1 MADTLLSRV
10 VLAASLVAALG
21 AETGRA
27 QPPPAPVQFGSEI
40 TVVTLP
46 VFVTDG
52 EGRAVGGLQE
62 TDFETSDDGKPVRLV
77 GFREVDA
84 SDPRALEIA
93 RDSPAARR
101 QFLLLFDLTFSSVN
115 GLVRSRRA
123 AVDFVEKGLGPS
135 DLAAVATFSANRGV
149 LLLVGFTSDRTQLR
163 QAIQTL
169 GVLRAE
175 RQADPL
181 GLVYDLTDVGAA
193 LSDTLPEEG
202 SGAFS
207 DALRAVQIRYER
219 SQEVAYRQRVL
230 AFIDG
235 LETLAKALDAVQG
248 RKQVVL
254 LSSGFDDAALVGSQG
269 VQSAQET
276 DAVSRGRLWEV
287 ATENRF
293 GDAEVRQSLAQMLQR
308 FSSSDSVIH
317 SVDLSGLSARGEARS
332 GSAEPARRTGRESLA
347 EIANISGGR
356 WFKDTND
363 LGLAFGEVLE
373 LSRRYYLLAFEPNDL
388 RGPGRFHKL
397 KVKIKGKGFRVSHR
411 SGYYEKAVYAERTP
425 LERRFEAAQ
434 VIATGVGPTDLRLRS
449 LAVPYRRTPQ
459 GVVLPVV
466 LEVDGAS
473 LLAGQ
478 KGDTLGLE
486 IYGYAL
492 DPTGKLVD
500 FAAATSTLSL
510 ARVRDKLRQRG
521 LQVHAAFT
529 LPPGR
534 YDLRFLV
541 RDAAT
546 GRQGSE
552 WLDVNVPVL
561 DPSEVM
567 LFPPLFM
574 EPPGDWV
581 ILQAASRGTPLLETP
596 FRVEADAFAPR
607 ARPHLVNGQ
616 AQRVCLLAYDAGRQ
630 YDPGAAFEIKPQLL
644 DAAGAPVAS
653 GGFKLTKAVAGEDG
667 FRRFILDFTPTALR
681 PGDYRLRVRF
691 RDPSSGRVSESYQAV
706 SVE

>member
-1 MADTLLSRV
+1 MRDSRLIAGIALSS
-10 VLAASLVAALG
+10 ALVAG
-21 AETGRA
+21 AGHA
-27 QPPPAPVQFGSEI
+27 QQKPAQFTSEI

-46 VFVTDG
+46 VFVTDDA
-52 EGRAVGGLQE
+52 GRAVGSLTE
-62 TDFETSDDGKPVRLV
+62 RDFDVQDDGKNVRLV

-101 QFLLLFDLTFSSVN
+101 QFLLLFDLSFSNVN

-123 AVDFVEKGLGPS
+123 AVDFVEKGLQPS
-135 DLAAVATFSANRGV
+135 DLAAVATFSANHGV
-149 LLLVGFTSDRTQLR
+149 SLLVGFTSDRTQLR
-163 QAIQTL
+163 RAIETL
-169 GVLRAE
+169 GVVRAD
-175 RQADPL
+175 RQPDPL
-181 GLVYDLTDVGAA
+181 GLVYDLQDVGAA

-202 SGAFS
+202 GGAFS

-219 SQEVAYRQRVL
+219 SQEAAYRQRVL
-230 AFIDG
+230 ALIDG
-235 LETLAKALDAVQG
+235 METLAKALDAVQG
-248 RKQVVL
+248 RKQVVF
-254 LSSGFDDAALVGSQG
+254 LSSGFDEAPLLGSQG
-269 VQSAQET
+269 IQSLQESE
-276 DAVSRGRLWEV
+276 AISRGRVWEV
-287 ATENRF
+287 ASENRF
-293 GDAEVRQSLAQMLQR
+293 GDTEVRQSLARMLQR

-317 SVDLSGLSARGEARS
+317 AVDLSGLSARGDARS
-332 GSAEPARRTGRESLA
+332 GTAEPVRRAGRESLT
-347 EIANISGGR
+347 EIANLSGGR
-356 WFKDTND
+356 LFKDTND
-363 LGLAFGEVLE
+363 LGVAFGEVLE
-373 LSRRYYLLAFEPNDL
+373 LSRRYYLLAFEPTDL

-397 KVKIKGKGFRVSHR
+397 KVRIKGKGFRVSHR
-411 SGYYEKAVYAERTP
+411 SGYYEKAVFAERTP

-434 VIATGVGPTDLRLRS
+434 VIATGVGNGELRVRS
-449 LAVPYRRTPQ
+449 LAVPYRRTTT

-466 LEVDGAS
+466 LEVDGAA

-500 FAAATSTLSL
+500 FAAATSNINL
-510 ARVRDKLRQRG
+510 ARVGDKLRQRG

-546 GRQGSE
+546 GRQGSD
-552 WLDVNVPVL
+552 WLDVNVPAL
-561 DPSEVM
+561 DPAEVM

-574 EPPGDWV
+574 EPPDDWV
-581 ILQAASRGTPLLETP
+581 ILQASSRGTPLPESP
-596 FRVEADAFAPR
+596 FRVEADPFAPR
-607 ARPHLVNGQ
+607 ARPRLVNGQ
-616 AQRVCLLAYDAGRQ
+616 LQRVCLLAYDAGRQ

-644 DAAGAPVAS
+644 DAAGAPVSS
-653 GGFKLTKAVAGEDG
+653 GGFRLAKAVAGTDG
-667 FRRFILDFTPTALR
+667 FRRFVLDFTPTALR

-691 RDPSSGRVSESYQAV
+691 RDPSSGRISESYQAV

>member
-1 MADTLLSRV
+1 MSTSPSLRLVLVTTLAGGVCS
-10 VLAASLVAALG
+10 G
-21 AETGRA
+21 IGHA
-27 QPPPAPVQFGSEI
+27 QQKPAPQFTSEI

-46 VFVTDG
+46 VFVTDDA
-52 EGRAVGGLQE
+52 GRAVGGLTE
-62 TDFETSDDGKPVRLV
+62 PDFEATDDGRAVRIV

-84 SDPRALEIA
+84 SDPRALEVA

-101 QFLLLFDLTFSSVN
+101 QFLLLFDLAFSSVN

-123 AVDFVEKGLGPS
+123 AVEFVEKGLQPS
-135 DLAAVATFSANRGV
+135 DLAAVATFSANHGV
-149 LLLVGFTSDRTQLR
+149 RLLVGFTSDRSQLR
-163 QAIQTL
+163 RAIDTL
-169 GVLRAE
+169 GVLKAE

-181 GLVYDLTDVGAA
+181 GLVYDLTDLGGA
-193 LSDTLPEEG
+193 LSDTVMEEG
-202 SGAFS
+202 RGALA
-207 DALRAVQIRYER
+207 DAIRTVQIRFER
-219 SQEVAYRQRVL
+219 SQEAAYRQRVL
-230 AFIDG
+230 ALMDG
-235 LETLAKALDAVQG
+235 METLAKALDVVQG
-248 RKQVVL
+248 RKQVVF
-254 LSSGFDDAALVGSQG
+254 LSNGFDEAALVGAQG
-269 VQSAQET
+269 TQSLQESDSIT
-276 DAVSRGRLWEV
+276 RGRLWEV
-287 ATENRF
+287 ATETRF
-293 GDAEVRQSLAQMLQR
+293 GDTEVRQSLARMLQR

-317 SVDLSGLSARGEARS
+317 SVDLSGLAARGDARS
-332 GSAEPARRTGRESLA
+332 GSAEPTRRTGRESLA
-347 EIANISGGR
+347 EIANLSGGR

-363 LGLAFGEVLE
+363 LGVAFGEVLE

-397 KVKIKGKGFRVSHR
+397 RVKIKGKGFRVSHR
-411 SGYYEKAVYAERTP
+411 TGYYEKAAYAERTP

-434 VIATGVGPTDLRLRS
+434 VIATGVGANELSLRS

-466 LEVDGAS
+466 LEADGAS

-492 DPTGKLVD
+492 DPTGKLID

-510 ARVRDKLRQRG
+510 ARVGDKLRQRG

-534 YDLRFLV
+534 YDLRFLI

-561 DPSEVM
+561 DPAEVM

-574 EPPGDWV
+574 EPTGDWV
-581 ILQAASRGTPLLETP
+581 ILQAASRGTTMVETP
-596 FRVEADAFAPR
+596 FRVEADPFAPR
-607 ARPHLVNGQ
+607 ARPRLVNGQ
-616 AQRVCLLAYDAGRQ
+616 PQRVCLLAYDAGRQ

-667 FRRFILDFTPTALR
+667 FRRFVLDFTPTAL
-681 PGDYRLRVRF
+681 PAGDYRLRVRF
-691 RDPSSGRVSESYQAV
+691 RDPTSGRVSESYQAV
-706 SVE
+706 SVQ